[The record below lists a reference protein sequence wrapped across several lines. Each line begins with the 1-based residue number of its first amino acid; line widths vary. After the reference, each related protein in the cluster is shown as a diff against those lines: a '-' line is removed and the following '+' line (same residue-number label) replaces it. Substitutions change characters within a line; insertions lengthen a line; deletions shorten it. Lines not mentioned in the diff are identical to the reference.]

1 MLGGSGGYSRD
12 EGLREGGVWIRD
24 WTVTVFVPAIGRGR
38 LAFCSSVIASD
49 AWLVAS
55 VKTVLEIVDAPVP
68 SEGIVPARADRDG
81 GEVATG
87 VPVDAADFEVLV
99 WVSAEAADDGVGVH
113 VVGVPT
119 RFEGIEPARAA
130 GA

>member
-1 MLGGSGGYSRD
+1 MRTLAAMQTQGKALDSGSICACHRRGG
-12 EGLREGGVWIRD
+12 
-24 WTVTVFVPAIGRGR
+24 

-130 GA
+130 GT